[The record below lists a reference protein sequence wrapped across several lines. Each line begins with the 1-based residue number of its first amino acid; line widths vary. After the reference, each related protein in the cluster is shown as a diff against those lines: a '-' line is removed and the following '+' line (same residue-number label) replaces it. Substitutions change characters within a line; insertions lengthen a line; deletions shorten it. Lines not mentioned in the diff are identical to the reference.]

1 MIQMIDSSIVLF
13 FASNTSPKL
22 YILVVLIHH
31 INLQFLSQKYLLP
44 PFTCHSF
51 DTQRRNWHDF
61 DPILWLYQ
69 LTLKWFQLTIEKKK
83 RYFDFL
89 GRTIEI
95 KILMQYMQSGYYTA
109 I

>member
-69 LTLKWFQLTIEKKK
+69 LTLKWFQLTIEKKNATLI
-83 RYFDFL
+83 FL
-89 GRTIEI
+89 DEQL
-95 KILMQYMQSGYYTA
+95 K
-109 I
+109 